1 MGVSMKHRWKNNEL
15 NLGVLTK
22 AEQSGEHFIW
32 VLLVEGS
39 SGESESGVW
48 EEGEG
53 HSRQKKWHFPNPML
67 NKLCDTCM

>member
-1 MGVSMKHRWKNNEL
+1 MVGYEWKNNEL

-48 EEGEG
+48 EGEAWAVIVTVK
-53 HSRQKKWHFPNPML
+53 QIL
-67 NKLCDTCM
+67 LCA